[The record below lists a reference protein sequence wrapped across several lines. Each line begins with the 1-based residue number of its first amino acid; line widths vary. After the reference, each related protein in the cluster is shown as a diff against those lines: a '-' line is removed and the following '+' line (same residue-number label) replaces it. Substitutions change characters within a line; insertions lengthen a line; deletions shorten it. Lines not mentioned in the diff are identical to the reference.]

1 MASLRRATLRDL
13 ESGVGLS
20 GVGLSGVGL
29 SGFGQAGL
37 YVLPCATAT
46 EDFELTSD

>member
-1 MASLRRATLRDL
+1 MASLGGAALRDL
-13 ESGVGLS
+13 EG